1 MNSQTST
8 ANTGR
13 PRLPVAMV
21 KAPDF
26 ISLNQR
32 LRDYL
37 LKLSQS
43 VPDRVSNNQNGV
55 SYFDNKWL
63 SQAQLH
69 KSDNNDLQTLKT
81 FAEQTANKK
90 FRSTEPGLVIST
102 TSMWSIISEA
112 GLTGSRH
119 NHRGRVSGAY
129 YVDAGSSG
137 EPDGGLMQF
146 YNQPGSSHPSHSF
159 TPEPGLLLLFPSS
172 LEHSV
177 TAYTGESR
185 RIVISLNMS

>member
-1 MNSQTST
+1 MNSQAST

-13 PRLPVAMV
+13 LRLPVVMV

-43 VPDRVSNNQNGV
+43 VPDSVSNNQNGV

-81 FAEQTANKK
+81 FAEQTANKL
-90 FRSTEPGLVIST
+90 FRSPEPGLVIST
-102 TSMWSIISEA
+102 TSMWSIISEV

-129 YVDAGSSG
+129 YVDAGSNG
-137 EPDGGLMQF
+137 ETDGGLMQF

>member
-1 MNSQTST
+1 
-8 ANTGR
+8 
-13 PRLPVAMV
+13 MV

-26 ISLNQR
+26 TSLNQR
-32 LRDYL
+32 LRNYL
-37 LKLSQS
+37 LNLSQS
-43 VPDRVSNNQNGV
+43 VPDSVSNNQSGV

-69 KSDNNDLQTLKT
+69 KNDNNDLQTLKT
-81 FAEQTANKK
+81 FAEQTANKL
-90 FRSTEPGLVIST
+90 FRAPEPGLVIST

-112 GLTGSRH
+112 GLMGSRH

-137 EPDGGLMQF
+137 ETDGGLMQF
-146 YNQPGSSHPSHSF
+146 YNQPGSSHPTHSF

-177 TAYTGESR
+177 SAYTGESP